1 MPRSKSAPAKR
12 TPLELNR
19 ALQLP
24 AKPPALPTP
33 AADFV
38 RPTLRT
44 KKVLTVPI
52 ISMSHRDML
61 VCRCLE
67 EPHQSDISL
76 GDDTKDKP
84 VVCLVQDLDTGAVNL
99 LICHTLLISA
109 WEKAGGTVTGRI
121 FKVIAGEMK
130 QGKNNKYRDLTV
142 SEEEEI

>member
-1 MPRSKSAPAKR
+1 MPRAKSAAVTSLPRRSGSAVQSPA
-12 TPLELNR
+12 N
-19 ALQLP
+19 
-24 AKPPALPTP
+24 PPALPAP

-121 FKVIAGEMK
+121 FKILAGEMK